1 VVVSIPFLLR
11 LYRRFRTWT
20 APAIAM
26 TVMAVMY
33 TVSSLV
39 IGPAISGDAGTETIV
54 EQHDQHGH

>member
-20 APAIAM
+20 APAIAV

-39 IGPAISGDAGTETIV
+39 IGPAISDDADTGPVV
-54 EQHDQHGH
+54 EQHDEHGH